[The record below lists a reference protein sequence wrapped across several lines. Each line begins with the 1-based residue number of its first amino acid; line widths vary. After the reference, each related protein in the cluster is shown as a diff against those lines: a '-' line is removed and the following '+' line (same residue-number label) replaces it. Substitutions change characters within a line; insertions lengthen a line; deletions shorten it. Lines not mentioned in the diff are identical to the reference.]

1 MSERGQATVEY
12 LGLIAL
18 VAALL
23 VAGGIA
29 VFAPALTERVVEG
42 FRRALC
48 AVTGAACDPGREPC
62 VVASEEVRDR
72 GEVTGLVIRVGRDHA
87 VLRERRSDG
96 SVLVTVIDGLDA
108 GVEVAG
114 GIGGTLRVGRRGL
127 GAGGAL
133 RGALIAEG
141 GGGRTWLARDDREA
155 DAIVAAIGS
164 DGRLRWLTAPY
175 RAVGG
180 ALGLREEPEAT
191 EVYLEGGLR
200 ARGAGELALP
210 EVDAQLHAVFARAGG
225 VRWNRRSDER
235 TFYLAR
241 SGELAGALA
250 SALGDVA
257 GGVQGEGR
265 LALTIDRRGRPLRL
279 TALGAYGRSDARDR
293 GRRTE
298 LEATL
303 DLRDPARAAAV
314 RALLLGLAT
323 GGAARGAALHGLLA
337 LLRAEGRTDRRVYA
351 TAHDDTGLGGRLTAL
366 GALGA
371 DALRS
376 TTGTRLLDAASRN
389 PGGPW
394 LRRDDCLAGR

>member
-1 MSERGQATVEY
+1 VSQRGQASVEY
-12 LGLIAL
+12 VGLIAL

-29 VFAPALTERVVEG
+29 AFGPALAERVVEG

-48 AVTGAACDPGREPC
+48 AVTGGACDLGREPC
-62 VVASEEVRDR
+62 VVASEEVRER
-72 GEVTGLVIRVGRDHA
+72 GEVTALVVSVGRDHA

-114 GIGGTLRVGRRGL
+114 GGEGALRVGRREL
-127 GAGGAL
+127 GAGSAL

-141 GGGRTWLARDDREA
+141 GGGRTWLARDAREA
-155 DAIVAAIGS
+155 EAIVAAIGS

-175 RAVGG
+175 RTVGG
-180 ALGLREEPEAT
+180 VLGLRGEPEAA
-191 EVYLEGGLR
+191 EVYLEGGVR

-210 EVDAQLHAVFARAGG
+210 WADAQLRAVVAGAGG
-225 VRWNRRSDER
+225 VRWNRHSGER

-250 SALGDVA
+250 SVLGDA
-257 GGVQGEGR
+257 GGGVRGDGR
-265 LALTIDRRGRPLRL
+265 LALTLDRRGRLLRL
-279 TALGAYGRSDARDR
+279 TGLAAYERSDGRDR

-303 DLRDPARAAAV
+303 ALDDPARAAAV
-314 RALLLGLAT
+314 RTLLLGLAT
-323 GGAARGAALHGLLA
+323 RGAGRGLALHGLLA
-337 LLRAEGRTDRRVYA
+337 RLRAEGRIDRRVYA
-351 TAHDDTGLGGRLTAL
+351 TARDDAGLGGRLTAA
-366 GALGA
+366 GALRA
-371 DALRS
+371 QALRT
-376 TTGTRLLDAASRN
+376 TTGTRLLDAASRAS
-389 PGGPW
+389 GGPW
-394 LRRDDCLAGR
+394 LRRDDCLPGR